1 MGTVRVPR
9 DIKKVKPKFL
19 GPLNKRQTYT
29 MAIGIGLGVA
39 GYYASKPYIGASN
52 AIFVL
57 MAIMLPITLCG
68 LFEKD
73 NRYVEDMVRDYVNV
87 KFLRRKICT
96 VIFTRKFMIRRC
108 LELTVMEKVRQSL
121 GKKTTGLK
129 SSGNKLLNMTKN
141 QIKEDK
147 EERKKNAGN
156 GEPDDKQLDGVI
168 KFMENGKFK

>member
-1 MGTVRVPR
+1 MGAVRVPR

-29 MAIGIGLGVA
+29 MAIGIGLGVV

-57 MAIMLPITLCG
+57 MAIMLPITFCG

-87 KFLRRKICT
+87 KFIRPGVRVFKSENMYRYIHKKIY
-96 VIFTRKFMIRRC
+96 
-108 LELTVMEKVRQSL
+108 
-121 GKKTTGLK
+121 
-129 SSGNKLLNMTKN
+129 
-141 QIKEDK
+141 DK
-147 EERKKNAGN
+147 EVLGIVSDGESSSKLRK
-156 GEPDDKQLDGVI
+156 
-168 KFMENGKFK
+168 ENDWLKKLWK

>member
-57 MAIMLPITLCG
+57 MAIMLPITFCG

-73 NRYVEDMVRDYVNV
+73 KEVLGIDSDGESSS
-87 KFLRRKICT
+87 KLRKENDW
-96 VIFTRKFMIRRC
+96 
-108 LELTVMEKVRQSL
+108 L
-121 GKKTTGLK
+121 KKLWK
-129 SSGNKLLNMTKN
+129 
-141 QIKEDK
+141 
-147 EERKKNAGN
+147 
-156 GEPDDKQLDGVI
+156 
-168 KFMENGKFK
+168 

>member
-57 MAIMLPITLCG
+57 MAIMLPITFCG

-87 KFLRRKICT
+87 KFIRPGVRVFKSENLYRYIHKKIY
-96 VIFTRKFMIRRC
+96 
-108 LELTVMEKVRQSL
+108 
-121 GKKTTGLK
+121 
-129 SSGNKLLNMTKN
+129 
-141 QIKEDK
+141 DK
-147 EERKKNAGN
+147 EVLGIDSDGESSSKLRK
-156 GEPDDKQLDGVI
+156 
-168 KFMENGKFK
+168 ENDWLKKLWK